1 MRKLKGITGWNIIQ
15 YILLGFLLFFSFVPI
30 AVGILMSLKTTGQ
43 IYADFFGLPNPI
55 MWSNYLQAFQ
65 KMLRPLINTLIIAFG
80 SIFGG
85 IVFSSLAAYA
95 FARLHMFGKRVFFML
110 VLCLMMMPG
119 VLTLTPSFI
128 LANQLHL
135 RNTYSGLMLFYIGGA
150 QAFSIFLLRT
160 FFENQPAE
168 LFESVRIDGA
178 NEIQGLIYIAL
189 PLSHSILITIGIM
202 NLLSYYNDLIFPMLM
217 LITEAKQ
224 TLMIMLQKFN
234 PASNETG
241 RPEVSLQVASYI
253 VATIPQLLVF
263 VVGMKYYIQGITSG
277 AIKG

>member
-1 MRKLKGITGWNIIQ
+1 VEQLSSGFSDNAPFFNQYPDNSLWFDLWGPCFFITG
-15 YILLGFLLFFSFVPI
+15 
-30 AVGILMSLKTTGQ
+30 
-43 IYADFFGLPNPI
+43 GLRFCATPHV
-55 MWSNYLQAFQ
+55 W
-65 KMLRPLINTLIIAFG
+65 K
-80 SIFGG
+80 
-85 IVFSSLAAYA
+85 
-95 FARLHMFGKRVFFML
+95 KDFFML

-160 FFENQPAE
+160 FFENQPVE
-168 LFESVRIDGA
+168 LFESARIDGA
-178 NEIQGLIYIAL
+178 NEMQGLLYIAL
-189 PLSHSILITIGIM
+189 PLSHSIIITIGIM

-217 LITEAKQ
+217 LVTEAKQ

-253 VATIPQLLVF
+253 VATIPQFLIF
-263 VVGMKYYIQGITSG
+263 IVGMKYYIQGITSG